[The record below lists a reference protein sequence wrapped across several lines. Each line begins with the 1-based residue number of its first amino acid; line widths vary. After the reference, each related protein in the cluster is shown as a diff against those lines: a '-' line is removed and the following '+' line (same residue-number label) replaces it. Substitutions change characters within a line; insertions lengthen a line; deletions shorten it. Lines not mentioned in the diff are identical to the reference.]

1 MKKNYMKPTM
11 DVVNMQIANMIC
23 ASDKSVTNVSGSD
36 LRYGGAGNGVAAQS
50 RGGDWDDED

>member
-23 ASDKSVTNVSGSD
+23 ASDKSVTNVSGSG
-36 LRYGGAGNGVAAQS
+36 LKYGGAGNDVARS

>member
-1 MKKNYMKPTM
+1 MKPTM

-23 ASDKSVTNVSGSD
+23 ASDKSVTNVSGSG
-36 LRYGGAGNGVAAQS
+36 LRYGGAGNGNDVARS

>member
-1 MKKNYMKPTM
+1 MKPTM

-23 ASDKSVTNVSGSD
+23 ASDKSVTNVTGSD

>member
-1 MKKNYMKPTM
+1 MKPTM

-23 ASDKSVTNVSGSD
+23 ASDKSVTNVSGSG
-36 LRYGGAGNGVAAQS
+36 LKYGGEGNGVAAQS

>member
-23 ASDKSVTNVSGSD
+23 GSEVKSVDGNAG
-36 LRYGGAGNGVAAQS
+36 LRYGGAGASNGVARS